1 MNCKVQKSLS
11 EVELFNCAGPFQ
23 QNMLDFNKAKVS
35 VGSLIC
41 DGICQSAETMDDDVF
56 EGLVASESP
65 LVAVVVDLE
74 SVG

>member
-1 MNCKVQKSLS
+1 
-11 EVELFNCAGPFQ
+11 
-23 QNMLDFNKAKVS
+23 MLDFNKAKVS